1 MLFPLIPMVKLIRW
15 LMWKAVLLKSSLGS
29 EKLYNLFM
37 IIELMVRM
45 RFKSRTLKNYFEKF
59 QIYVEVERRGHLTL
73 RYLTQLI
80 VEIFWLCYLCF
91 NLSSFFLDFFLV
103 EVLQRHH
110 FVKMSNFDSGANV
123 LSLYQMV

>member
-1 MLFPLIPMVKLIRW
+1 
-15 LMWKAVLLKSSLGS
+15 MWKAVLLKSSLGS

-80 VEIFWLCYLCF
+80 VEIF
-91 NLSSFFLDFFLV
+91 
-103 EVLQRHH
+103 
-110 FVKMSNFDSGANV
+110 
-123 LSLYQMV
+123 